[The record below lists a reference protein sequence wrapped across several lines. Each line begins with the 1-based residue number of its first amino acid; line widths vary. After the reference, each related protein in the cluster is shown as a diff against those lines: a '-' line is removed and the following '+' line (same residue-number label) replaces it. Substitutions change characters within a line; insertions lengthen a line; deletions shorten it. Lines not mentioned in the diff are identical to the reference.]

1 MPNTPPPV
9 TVWAEDVSPERPPPR
24 TEPPRHAHDKAT
36 ELLDR
41 IAGGTRT
48 RRPSRT
54 RPAWWGFAVGV
65 GLLVAAGV
73 VAWFRLDLGLVYVP
87 TVALTAAGLV
97 VLVKALMGYR

>member
-1 MPNTPPPV
+1 
-9 TVWAEDVSPERPPPR
+9 
-24 TEPPRHAHDKAT
+24 
-36 ELLDR
+36 
-41 IAGGTRT
+41 
-48 RRPSRT
+48 
-54 RPAWWGFAVGV
+54 V